1 MLTYLSD
8 GWFYPTRPQQLRT
21 EVLDGVLDSA
31 GLLLRAGVPQDALA
45 SLKRLLTRHAPP
57 FGAQAEHADSRQAV
71 VAHILDST
79 DGAPVLQG
87 FMMDCLEAAVDEPSW
102 HALCDHLGHI
112 GDTMALLQAARA
124 PQVNV
129 MDLAAP
135 GLAPS
140 DAPEATSRP
149 SAQS

>member
-8 GWFYPTRPQQLRT
+8 GWFCPTQPHQLRT

-31 GLLLRAGVPQDALA
+31 GLLLRAGVPREALDALKQA
-45 SLKRLLTRHAPP
+45 LERHAPP
-57 FGAQAEHADSRQAV
+57 FDPGPEGADRRSAV
-71 VAHILDST
+71 VAYILERT
-79 DGAPVLQG
+79 DDAPVLQG

-102 HALCDHLGHI
+102 HALCAHLGHI
-112 GDTMALLQAARA
+112 ADTLALLQAARA
-124 PQVNV
+124 PQKDSLE
-129 MDLAAP
+129 MAAA

-140 DAPEATSRP
+140 DAPRATPRP